1 MCGIAGI
8 LHLDGRP
15 AAATSIR
22 AMCAAMAHRGPDDE
36 GVAVEG
42 AVGLGHRRLSIIDLS
57 AAAHQPMTD
66 DTGDLVVSYNGEIY
80 NFRELRAR
88 YVAEGH
94 RFRSQSDTEVLLRA
108 YAAEGV
114 ECVHRLSGIF
124 AFALWDRRARRLV
137 LARDRF
143 GVKPL
148 YYRVEPHRIVF
159 ASEVK
164 AILAATPDTPRVC
177 LPALVEY
184 FTFQNVLSDLT
195 LFDGV
200 RLLRPGTILIVE
212 DGAIETRAYW
222 DLAPS
227 PEDRGP
233 AHAARSV
240 REAFEAAVERQ
251 LVSDVPVGS
260 YLSGG
265 MDSASIVAV
274 ASRKIPRLAT
284 FTGGFD
290 LTSVSGLELAFDERT
305 DAEHVAS
312 RCGTEHY
319 EMVLHAG
326 DMAAALP
333 DVIWHLEDL
342 RVGMSYQNYYIAR
355 LASRFVKVVL
365 AGVGGDELFAG
376 YPWRYGPIADVADEN
391 EFEARYYRTWC
402 RLIPDG
408 ERARFFTPAVTG
420 QVDAAAPRESFR
432 EVLGAAKGWHPLD
445 KALYFDSKTFLHGLL
460 VVEDKLAMAH
470 GLESRV
476 PFLDDEFVQVAAAVP
491 AAYKLA
497 GGTGKV
503 VLREALKGLLPDAI
517 LDKQK
522 QGFSPPDQSWYR
534 GPSMRYLQEIL
545 LGARALDRGW
555 IEPAFVR
562 EVVDAHVTG
571 RHNHRLLLWSLLCF
585 EWWQRLFIDGDRG
598 ALPNR
603 THAGRRP

>member
-15 AAATSIR
+15 AAPAIIR
-22 AMCAAMAHRGPDDE
+22 AMCATMTHRGPDDE
-36 GVAVEG
+36 GVAVDG
-42 AVGLGHRRLSIIDLS
+42 PVGLGHRRLSIIDLS

-66 DTGDLVVSYNGEIY
+66 DARGLTVSYNGEIY

-88 YVAEGH
+88 YAAEGH
-94 RFRSQSDTEVLLRA
+94 QFRSQSDTEVLLRA

-114 ECVHRLSGIF
+114 ECVSRLSGIF
-124 AFALWDRRARRLV
+124 AFALWDRPARRLM

-148 YYRVEPHRIVF
+148 YYRVEPDRLIF

-164 AILAATPDTPRVC
+164 AILAVTPGAPRVC
-177 LPALVEY
+177 LPALNEY

-200 RLLRPGTILIVE
+200 RILRPGSVLVVE
-212 DGAIETRAYW
+212 DGVVETRAYW
-222 DLAPS
+222 DLAPC
-227 PEDRGP
+227 PDDRGP

-265 MDSASIVAV
+265 MDSGSIVAV
-274 ASRKIPRLAT
+274 ASRRIPRLAT

-290 LTSVSGLELAFDERT
+290 LTSVSGLELAFDERA

-365 AGVGGDELFAG
+365 AGVGGDELFGG
-376 YPWRYGPIADVADEN
+376 YPWRYGPIAEIADEG
-391 EFEARYYRTWC
+391 EFEARYYQTWC
-402 RLIPDG
+402 RLVGDAD
-408 ERARFFTPAVTG
+408 RARFFTPEVTRH
-420 QVDAAAPRESFR
+420 VDASAPRESFR
-432 EVLGAAKGWHPLD
+432 DVLGAAKGWHPLD
-445 KALYFDSKTFLHGLL
+445 KALYFDAKTFLHGLL

-470 GLESRV
+470 GLEARV
-476 PFLDDEFVQVAAAVP
+476 PFLDDELVRVAASIP
-491 AAYKLA
+491 AQYKLA
-497 GGTGKV
+497 GGTGKL

-517 LDKQK
+517 VDKQK

-534 GPSMRYLQEIL
+534 GPSMSYLQEIL
-545 LGARALDRGW
+545 LGPRALDRGY

-562 EVVDAHVTG
+562 EVVDAHVAG

-585 EWWQRLFIDGDRG
+585 EWWQRLFIDGDRE
-598 ALPNR
+598 ALR
-603 THAGRRP
+603 TTTLAGRRP

>member
-8 LHLDGRP
+8 LSLDGRP
-15 AAATSIR
+15 ADAAAVR

-36 GVAVEG
+36 GVAVDG
-42 AVGLGHRRLSIIDLS
+42 PMALGHRRLSIIDLS
-57 AAAHQPMTD
+57 PAAHQPMTD
-66 DTGDLVVSYNGEIY
+66 EARGLTVSYNGEIY

-88 YVAEGH
+88 YEALGH
-94 RFRSQSDTEVLLRA
+94 HFRSQSDTEVLLRA
-108 YAAEGV
+108 YAADGLDAV
-114 ECVHRLSGIF
+114 RRLSGIF
-124 AFALWDRRARRLV
+124 AFALWDAPARRLV

-148 YYRVEPHRIVF
+148 YYRVEPGRVLF

-164 AILAATPDTPRVC
+164 AILVATGETPRVC
-177 LPALVEY
+177 LPALQEY

-200 RLLRPGTILIVE
+200 RILRPGTVLIVE
-212 DGAIETRAYW
+212 DGAVEARGYW

-233 AHAARSV
+233 AHAAARV

-265 MDSASIVAV
+265 MDSGSIVAV
-274 ASRKIPRLAT
+274 ASRRIPRLAT

-290 LTSVSGLELAFDERT
+290 LSSVSGLELAFDERA
-305 DAEHVAS
+305 DAEQVAS
-312 RCGTEHY
+312 GCGTEHY

-333 DVIWHLEDL
+333 RVIWHLEDL
-342 RVGMSYQNYYIAR
+342 RVGMSYQNYYVAR

-376 YPWRYGPIADVADEN
+376 YPWRYGPIAECADET
-391 EFEARYYRTWC
+391 EFEERYYQTWC
-402 RLIPDG
+402 RLVPDA
-408 ERARFFTPAVTG
+408 ERARFFTPAVTRH
-420 QVDAAAPRESFR
+420 VDAGAPRESFR
-432 EVLGAAKGWHPLD
+432 DVLGAAKGWHPLD

-470 GLESRV
+470 GLEARV
-476 PFLDDEFVQVAAAVP
+476 PFLDDELVRVAASVP
-491 AAYKLA
+491 AQYKLGDGA
-497 GGTGKV
+497 GKR
-503 VLREALKGLLPDAI
+503 VLRDALKGLLPQTI

-545 LGARALDRGW
+545 LGPRALGRGF

-562 EVVDAHVTG
+562 GVVDAHLAG
-571 RHNHRLLLWSLLCF
+571 RRNHRLLLWSLLCF
-585 EWWQRLFIDGDRG
+585 EWWQRLFIDGE
-598 ALPNR
+598 
-603 THAGRRP
+603 RP